1 MHSITKYLLETD
13 KEKYLI
19 VSLASLCTI
28 RRKALVTDKEKA
40 MNPEA
45 FIVQGTSLGYNLIV
59 LRLFKKAKTIEST
72 ILFAKKNTSN

>member
-1 MHSITKYLLETD
+1 MNSLSLS
-13 KEKYLI
+13 LSLSLS
-19 VSLASLCTI
+19 VSFSRA
-28 RRKALVTDKEKA
+28 KA

-59 LRLFKKAKTIEST
+59 FRLFKKAKTTEST

>member
-59 LRLFKKAKTIEST
+59 LRLFKKAKTEST